1 MPRKPLPKV
10 KPNENKEKTAIR
22 QQLHLEKFKTEINLQ
37 KFALRNIWNALKL

>member
-10 KPNENKEKTAIR
+10 KPNGNKEKTAIR
-22 QQLHLEKFKTEINLQ
+22 QELHLEKFKTEINLQ